1 MIRMISS
8 FTVLIEKEQSEG
20 RVDCIIETPMFVYI
34 FEFKRDGSAT
44 EALKQIEEKGY
55 AREYATDNR
64 TIYLIG
70 CNFSSK
76 TGTIDDW
83 KSKGKSV

>member
-20 RVDCIIETPMFVYI
+20 RVDCIIEIPMFVYI

-44 EALKQIEEKGY
+44 EALKQIEEKDMPVSMLQTTE
-55 AREYATDNR
+55 RFT
-64 TIYLIG
+64 
-70 CNFSSK
+70 
-76 TGTIDDW
+76 
-83 KSKGKSV
+83 

>member
-1 MIRMISS
+1 MVIDVKNLLTTYDCKSAGTPNGGKGIS
-8 FTVLIEKEQSEG
+8 
-20 RVDCIIETPMFVYI
+20 
-34 FEFKRDGSAT
+34 SAT

-64 TIYLIG
+64 TIYQIG

-83 KSKGKSV
+83 KSKASSNSLT

>member
-1 MIRMISS
+1 MLNKQQETNILKRVSKPPRRNQS
-8 FTVLIEKEQSEG
+8 TSEPNIEARG
-20 RVDCIIETPMFVYI
+20 M
-34 FEFKRDGSAT
+34 
-44 EALKQIEEKGY
+44 KQIEEKGY